1 MDYLSEIIKGVLI
14 GTANILPGVS
24 GGTLAISMGVYE
36 QILRALTHLHKE
48 TKKSLSTL
56 FPYILGI
63 IGGIVGLSFTMEYLF
78 DTWPLQTNLAFL
90 GLIFGGLPGV
100 LKKAFRP
107 QPEDRSPKSFSAL
120 SAAFFATLVVT
131 TALSLMKGSQG
142 QDVVLETGIFP
153 AILLFFI
160 GVMSAGTMVV
170 PGISG
175 TMILMMIGYYQ
186 PLLSAINQTLL
197 ALILADFSTLLK
209 NGIILFPFTT
219 LFRSHPLSLCPGTDG
234 RILPVRPA
242 DGNPVLPVRPCHL
255 LCRPGAYG
263 LLPHRDPGRDSR
275 FLFYRQRRRSGD
287 FLFCFDA
294 FICGVAGEGV
304 EKFIPLPSYFPGPAA
319 DILLR

>member
-36 QILRALTHLHKE
+36 QVLHALTHLHKE
-48 TKKSLSTL
+48 TRKSLSTL

-100 LKKAFRP
+100 VKKAFHP
-107 QPEDRSPKSFSAL
+107 QPEDRSPRSFSVL
-120 SAAFFATLVVT
+120 SAAFFVTLVVT
-131 TALSLMKGSQG
+131 TALSLMKGSRG
-142 QDVVLETGIFP
+142 QDVVLTTGLFP

-160 GVMSAGTMVV
+160 GVMSAGTMIV

-186 PLLSAINQTLL
+186 PLLSAINRTLL
-197 ALILADFSTLLK
+197 ALILADFSTLLE
-209 NGIILFPFTT
+209 NGVILFPFGLGLAAGFYLFALLMET
-219 LFRSHPLSLCPGTDG
+219 LF
-234 RILPVRPA
+234 
-242 DGNPVLPVRPCHL
+242 
-255 LCRPGAYG
+255 
-263 LLPHRDPGRDSR
+263 SR
-275 FLFYRQRRRSGD
+275 FAQITYCAVLGLMAASPIGILAGLPASCFTAGGMAAGILCFAAALLFVVWLERG
-287 FLFCFDA
+287 
-294 FICGVAGEGV
+294 
-304 EKFIPLPSYFPGPAA
+304 
-319 DILLR
+319 

>member
-100 LKKAFRP
+100 LKKAFHP

-153 AILLFFI
+153 AFLLFFI

-209 NGIILFPFTT
+209 NGIILFPFALGLMAGFYLFARLMET
-219 LFRSHPLSLCPGTDG
+219 LFSRYARVTYCAVLGLMASSPIGILAGIPGSCFTASAVG
-234 RILPVRPA
+234 VGI
-242 DGNPVLPVRPCHL
+242 
-255 LCRPGAYG
+255 
-263 LLPHRDPGRDSR
+263 
-275 FLFYRQRRRSGD
+275 
-287 FLFCFDA
+287 FCF
-294 FICGVAGEGV
+294 V
-304 EKFIPLPSYFPGPAA
+304 LT
-319 DILLR
+319 LLFVVWLERG